1 MKKVFLVFMS
11 LMFIICL
18 VGCGENELDCSR
30 KNAKQEISKYVQ
42 LLNENDYTKDGW
54 NNIIGIV
61 NESNVLIDKEEE
73 LKDIENYKN
82 NALAAINLVIPT
94 TLTKKWIDKHFDLN
108 DEKKIWNGNI
118 EEMFTDDLIIITL
131 MKTNTFPILD
141 LNCFGLENATG
152 LEYVGGE
159 TPPEYFYKPEYKDLL
174 EKYRQVVFIHLEP
187 LGKEKVIESIRK
199 LEKLEFIK
207 SVNPNYIQSGA

>member
-1 MKKVFLVFMS
+1 MS
-11 LMFIICL
+11 LILIMCL
-18 VGCGENELDCSR
+18 VGCDKNELNYSR
-30 KNAKQEISKYVQ
+30 KNAKQEINKYVQ

-61 NESNVLIDKEEE
+61 NESNALIDKEEK
-73 LKDIENYKN
+73 LKKIENYKN
-82 NALAAINLVIPT
+82 NALAKINLVIPI
-94 TLTKKWIDKHFDLN
+94 TLSKEWFNKHFDLN
-108 DEKKIWNGNI
+108 DEKIIWNGNI

-131 MKTNTFPILD
+131 KKTNTFPILN
-141 LNCFGLENATG
+141 LNCFGLENATD